1 MKAAKTNLKPTIQL
15 THADWQTMERD
26 VSLAHEVITRYH
38 DVEEGPLS
46 VYLQEA
52 TISLEGSIDIKQA
65 KWVVELQEHYELAYG
80 EEKGEEVLKRVLT
93 ALLTHGTTIH

>member
-1 MKAAKTNLKPTIQL
+1 MKTAKTSLKPTIQL
-15 THADWQTMERD
+15 SHADWQTMEQD
-26 VSLAHEVITRYH
+26 VSLAHEVITRHH
-38 DVEEGPLS
+38 DGDGPLS

-65 KWVVELQEHYELAYG
+65 DWVVELQEQYELKYG
-80 EEKGEEVLKRVLT
+80 EEKGDEVLKRVLT

>member
-1 MKAAKTNLKPTIQL
+1 MKQTKPILKPTIQL
-15 THADWQTMERD
+15 AQTDWQTMERD
-26 VSLAHEVITRYH
+26 VSLAHEVITRHH
-38 DVEEGPLS
+38 DGEEGPLS

-65 KWVVELQEHYELAYG
+65 DWVVELQEQYEIQYG
-80 EEKGEEVLKRVLT
+80 EEKGDEVLKRVLT